1 MASEGGHF
9 DFDRVAGACAD
20 KMVRRHPHVFADDH
34 VAGADAQTRNWERQ
48 KAEERAAKAR
58 AAGRSPSALDD
69 LALGLPA
76 LMRAQKLSKRAAR
89 AGFDWPEAEQ
99 VFEKVE
105 EEIGELRAEI
115 ARGDAQAAVH
125 EEMGDLLFT
134 LANLARKLDVDPE
147 NALRDANAKFERR
160 FRAVERAAAAEG
172 QDTQDVPLERLEA
185 FWQASKQD
193 DPER

>member
-1 MASEGGHF
+1 
-9 DFDRVAGACAD
+9 
-20 KMVRRHPHVFADDH
+20 
-34 VAGADAQTRNWERQ
+34 
-48 KAEERAAKAR
+48 
-58 AAGRSPSALDD
+58 
-69 LALGLPA
+69 
-76 LMRAQKLSKRAAR
+76 MRAQKLSKRAAR

-147 NALRDANAKFERR
+147 TALRDANAKFERR

-172 QDTQDVPLERLEA
+172 QDTQDVPLERLEV